1 MRGLAQQGGALLV
14 ALLRRAGQH
23 GRPDALFQ
31 PVKYL
36 RLHAGQ
42 QTHLQA
48 DQYVR
53 NTLDGFACIDQVSR
67 TQRAGGAAD
76 AVPQRGF
83 VLAAHLFARLLFRV
97 DDRGRGLNQFI
108 GQLGCG
114 SAQRDLVGNLI
125 KTADRLGAFAVGTAY
140 RASAAAGIAGQLV
153 DAAGGGQHGQM
164 QHDRGA
170 QAGADIGRAGGQV
183 AQPLVIGE

>member
-1 MRGLAQQGGALLV
+1 MFNTCLL
-14 ALLRRAGQH
+14 
-23 GRPDALFQ
+23 
-31 PVKYL
+31 Y
-36 RLHAGQ
+36 
-42 QTHLQA
+42 TS
-48 DQYVR
+48 
-53 NTLDGFACIDQVSR
+53 CIDQVSR

-153 DAAGGGQHGQM
+153 EDVYKRQYPMERMMRDAKITEIYEGTSQVQRMVIA
-164 QHDRGA
+164 
-170 QAGADIGRAGGQV
+170 GQV
-183 AQPLVIGE
+183 LR